1 MLFQIKNSVLPSVQ
15 FIAIAQPET
24 NNLTNKY
31 QSQDYQL
38 QFNPVLQVHH

>member
-15 FIAIAQPET
+15 FIAITQPET
-24 NNLTNKY
+24 NNLTTNY

-38 QFNPVLQVHH
+38 QLNLVLQVHH